1 MATRHNDAP
10 KYPNVVRVERNGS
23 QTEFKSKLVVVRS
36 FAKGEPIVA
45 IEGHEDAVKRWSS
58 VQIDTDRHIELNSEL
73 VFMNH
78 SCDPSANIETET
90 MHVVAA
96 RDLKEGDELTFFY
109 PSSEW
114 EMSQPF
120 ACWCGAETCIK
131 QVSGAK
137 DVPAAGLANKYLTP
151 HIRALLAAREKETL

>member
-1 MATRHNDAP
+1 MTSRSADP
-10 KYPNVVRVERNGS
+10 KYPDIVRVERQGS
-23 QTEFKSKLVVVRS
+23 QTEFKSRLVVLRPY
-36 FAKGEPIVA
+36 AKGERIVA
-45 IEGHEDAVKRWSS
+45 IEGHKDAVKRWSS
-58 VQIDTDRHIELNSEL
+58 VQIDTDRHIELHSEL

-78 SCDPSANIETET
+78 SCDPSANIETES

-120 ACWCGAETCIK
+120 ACWCGAEKCIK

-137 DVPAAGLANKYLTP
+137 DVPADGLANKYLTP
-151 HIRALLAAREKETL
+151 HIRALLAAREKETH